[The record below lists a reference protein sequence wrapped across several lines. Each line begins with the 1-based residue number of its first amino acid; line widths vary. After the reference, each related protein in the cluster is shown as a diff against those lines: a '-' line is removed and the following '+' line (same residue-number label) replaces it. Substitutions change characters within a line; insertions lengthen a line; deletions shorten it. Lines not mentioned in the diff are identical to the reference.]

1 MPVPKYVSKK
11 KKKQW
16 EKEHK
21 KLIKSLKG
29 KVINPYAVATSK
41 LKKKYKK

>member
-1 MPVPKYVSKK
+1 MPIPRYIPKSKRG
-11 KKKQW
+11 QW
-16 EKEHK
+16 KKEHK

-29 KVINPYAVATSK
+29 KVINPHAVATSK